1 MRPGELRTGDSV
13 SRRPKPCTGSRA
25 AHQAIRSVSVSTGVL
40 VEPRTDIFGDA
51 DGTRQCQLAPV
62 RSHRDRFRVKQL
74 QVGFQTARHW
84 RRGAR
89 PSPDQHRFNHC
100 GPVSAAVGQTRRGT
114 HRPPAAIGLATL
126 SREYRRPHRSLRRD
140 GSIRECAARG
150 NSGVPGR
157 MYCWTRSDGLFV

>member
-13 SRRPKPCTGSRA
+13 SRRPEPCTGSRA

-62 RSHRDRFRVKQL
+62 RSHRDRFRAIQM

-89 PSPDQHRFNHC
+89 PLPRPTSVQPLWPGQCSSRSNASRDAPTPGGHWACHPLK
-100 GPVSAAVGQTRRGT
+100 GISASTSKFEARRE
-114 HRPPAAIGLATL
+114 H
-126 SREYRRPHRSLRRD
+126 
-140 GSIRECAARG
+140 ARMRHARKFG
-150 NSGVPGR
+150 CPWANVLL
-157 MYCWTRSDGLFV
+157 DEI